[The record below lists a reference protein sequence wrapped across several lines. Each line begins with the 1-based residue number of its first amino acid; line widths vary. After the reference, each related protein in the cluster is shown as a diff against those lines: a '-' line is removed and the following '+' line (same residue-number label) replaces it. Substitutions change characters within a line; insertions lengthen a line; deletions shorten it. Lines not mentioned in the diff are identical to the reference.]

1 MLLAAFIMLLVLA
14 PVLVPLIIT
23 VTHVIMGT
31 NRPATTFSRLRPA
44 LA

>member
-23 VTHVIMGT
+23 VAHVIMGT
-31 NRPATTFSRLRPA
+31 NRPATTLTHLRPA

>member
-1 MLLAAFIMLLVLA
+1 MLLPAFIMLLVMA

-23 VTHVIMGT
+23 VAHVIMGT
-31 NRPATTFSRLRPA
+31 NRPATTLTRLRPA